1 MTIPRN
7 PVPRRAAAA
16 TATLLAAVLLTGCGA
31 WRRTT
36 VPIETHLD
44 RAECTPGAD
53 TLVVMLPGAYS
64 ESSEFLTEGF
74 VPALRERRIAA
85 DVLRVEAHLGYYN
98 RRSIVDRLEAD
109 VFEPARRPGSGYR
122 AVWVVGISIGG
133 FGALLHEAQHP
144 GRVDGIVLIA
154 PYLGQRLLSTDIS
167 VAGGLARW
175 NPPIGGTPLEQAES
189 GIWRWLQTQAQV
201 APPVATGQP
210 PRVPIYLGYGLDDRF
225 AFSHRLLA
233 DALPAQRVFTTPGG
247 HDWPEWR
254 RLWGQALDVLPLPV
268 CAPG

>member
-1 MTIPRN
+1 MTLHRTPGRH
-7 PVPRRAAAA
+7 RAAASI
-16 TATLLAAVLLTGCGA
+16 ATLLAAAVLAGCGA
-31 WRRTT
+31 LRRTT
-36 VPIETHLD
+36 VPIETRLD
-44 RAECTPGAD
+44 RAACTPAAD

-64 ESSEFLTEGF
+64 ESSEFVTEGF

-122 AVWVVGISIGG
+122 SVWVVGISIGG

-175 NPPIGGTPLEQAES
+175 NPPMAGTPLEEAES
-189 GIWRWLQTQAQV
+189 GVWRWLQAQGV
-201 APPVATGQP
+201 PPAAAGLP
-210 PRVPIYLGYGLDDRF
+210 PRVPVYLGYGLDDRF